1 MSERAKSESTK
12 ERSPQWSIIYL
23 LTPSGLFSWRGA
35 VRDGV
40 QLMSSVYN
48 YIDVLTPSGL
58 FSWRGAVRD
67 GVQLMLQ
74 VNMILIGI
82 PRIQT

>member
-1 MSERAKSESTK
+1 
-12 ERSPQWSIIYL
+12 
-23 LTPSGLFSWRGA
+23 
-35 VRDGV
+35 
-40 QLMSSVYN
+40 MSSVYN

-74 VNMILIGI
+74 VNMILTGI
-82 PRIQT
+82 PRIQTWNRDKTMGFLYCTVVVKTTVV

>member
-1 MSERAKSESTK
+1 
-12 ERSPQWSIIYL
+12 
-23 LTPSGLFSWRGA
+23 
-35 VRDGV
+35 
-40 QLMSSVYN
+40 MSSVYN

-74 VNMILIGI
+74 VNMILTGI
-82 PRIQT
+82 PRIQTWNRDKTMGFLYCTEVVKTTVV